1 MASTTCMIKAV
12 IFDLNGVFIQSP
24 KLSERFRDD
33 YGVPEEEFLHALKEV
48 LSKARLPQAGDSF
61 MLWKPYLDKW
71 NIHMSRKQFFDYW
84 FRAEKEVPEV
94 IEVARILRRRGI
106 KVIILSNNFKERT
119 AHYRKNFPFLQI
131 DVDKAY
137 FSWETGFVKPDE
149 RAYQLLLREN
159 NLLPEECLYFDDSEH
174 NVDVAA
180 KLGIHSHYYTSNADL
195 KKRLEEHELIS
206 D

>member
-1 MASTTCMIKAV
+1 MIKAV

-33 YGVPEEEFLHALKEV
+33 YGVPEEEFLPALKEV

-71 NIHMSRKQFFDYW
+71 NIRISSQQFFDYW
-84 FRAEKEVPEV
+84 FQAEKEVSEV
-94 IEVARILRRRGI
+94 IELAKLLRKRGI
-106 KVIILSNNFKERT
+106 KVIILSNNFEERT
-119 AHYRKNFPFLQI
+119 AYYRKNFSFLTN

-137 FSWETGFVKPDE
+137 FSWETGFVKPDD
-149 RAYQLLLREN
+149 RVYQLLLREN

-174 NVDVAA
+174 NVDVAE
-180 KLGIHSHYYTSNADL
+180 KLGIHSHHYTSNADL
-195 KKRLEEHELIS
+195 KKRLEEHGLIPGL
-206 D
+206 